1 VSLYFRLFWVW
12 LRALSKPVI
21 NLGDVIELNLHVL
34 PNDLDLNGHMNNGRY
49 LTIVDLA
56 LVEYFIR
63 SGFAKAALQRR
74 WRPVLGGSIIS
85 YRRSLQP
92 FAAFTIRFS
101 VTCWDERW
109 SYMSFVFL
117 QHGKTMAIGH
127 TKGAVMSGDGFVSS
141 VDSLAALGISLP
153 SPQFPPS
160 ISSWVEAERLIV
172 Q

>member
-85 YRRSLQP
+85 YRR
-92 FAAFTIRFS
+92 R
-101 VTCWDERW
+101 RW
-109 SYMSFVFL
+109 QS
-117 QHGKTMAIGH
+117 AIPR
-127 TKGAVMSGDGFVSS
+127 VRS
-141 VDSLAALGISLP
+141 
-153 SPQFPPS
+153 
-160 ISSWVEAERLIV
+160 
-172 Q
+172 